1 VNNYH
6 AIKGDKP
13 LSYLSSIATSRPLDA
28 TLAMYALYL
37 SLVSIT
43 TLRILTWSLGLIVYS
58 LIVKG
63 SYSNLCA
70 LGVKCIIVVLSTLN
84 ITLLLLS

>member
-1 VNNYH
+1 MNNYH

-13 LSYLSSIATSRPLDA
+13 LSYLSSITTSRPLDA
-28 TLAMYALYL
+28 TLAMYTLYL

-43 TLRILTWSLGLIVYS
+43 TPRILTWSLGLTACP

-63 SYSNLCA
+63 SYSNLYA
-70 LGVKCIIVVLSTLN
+70 LGMKYIITILSTLN

>member
-1 VNNYH
+1 MNSCH

-28 TLAMYALYL
+28 ALAIYILYL

-43 TLRILTWSLGLIVYS
+43 TPRILTWSLGLTACP

-63 SYSNLCA
+63 SYSDLYA
-70 LGVKCIIVVLSTLN
+70 LGVKYIIVVLSTLN
-84 ITLLLLS
+84 ITLLLS